1 MRLGLGPQGGLVAVC
16 HDNVSAGR
24 RFALFGLAP
33 LCQLAAQM
41 PGVNLPWAVTLGGGR
56 SGTRPRIAGG
66 CVRAASGH
74 AAEKRDEVA
83 PFYLIELHSVPAS
96 QDRFAGYRIGE
107 EQSAGYTRLFTLGRG
122 PGRRSRFAERRS
134 FAPQ

>member
-1 MRLGLGPQGGLVAVC
+1 MTISAMRRK
-16 HDNVSAGR
+16 SR
-24 RFALFGLAP
+24 RFASDIFASPNGW
-33 LCQLAAQM
+33 QLAWLLRA
-41 PGVNLPWAVTLGGGR
+41 R
-56 SGTRPRIAGG
+56 HDRPFNRP
-66 CVRAASGH
+66 

-83 PFYLIELHSVPAS
+83 SFQLIELHLVPPS
-96 QDRFAGYRIGE
+96 QGRIAEYRIGE